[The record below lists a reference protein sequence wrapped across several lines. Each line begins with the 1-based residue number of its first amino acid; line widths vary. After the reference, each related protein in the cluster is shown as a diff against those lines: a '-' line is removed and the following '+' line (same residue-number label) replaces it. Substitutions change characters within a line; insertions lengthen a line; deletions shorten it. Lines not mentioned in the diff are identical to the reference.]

1 MLTTIDSNIIGM
13 DAHPSDL
20 IYHQQNNFKFNS
32 ISQKPSVYREN
43 VVRKQIYFQ
52 LASTVSVTTVS
63 MSVTTIATV
72 STVIVSAAAF
82 RAGAV
87 WAAGAL
93 FTAGASL

>member
-1 MLTTIDSNIIGM
+1 MLTTIDSNNIGM
-13 DAHPSDL
+13 DARPSDL

-32 ISQKPSVYREN
+32 ISQKPSVFREN
-43 VVRKQIYFQ
+43 VVRKQIYIK
-52 LASTVSVTTVS
+52 LASTMSVTTVSVTT
-63 MSVTTIATV
+63 IAAV

-87 WAAGAL
+87 RAAGAL

>member
-1 MLTTIDSNIIGM
+1 MLTTIDSKIIGM
-13 DAHPSDL
+13 DARPSDL

-32 ISQKPSVYREN
+32 ISQKPSVFREN
-43 VVRKQIYFQ
+43 VVRKQIYIQ
-52 LASTVSVTTVS
+52 LASTMSVTTVS
-63 MSVTTIATV
+63 MSAV

-87 WAAGAL
+87 RAAGAL

>member
-13 DAHPSDL
+13 DARPSDL

-32 ISQKPSVYREN
+32 ISQKPSVFREN
-43 VVRKQIYFQ
+43 VVRKLIYIQ
-52 LASTVSVTTVS
+52 LASTMSVTTVS
-63 MSVTTIATV
+63 VTAV
-72 STVIVSAAAF
+72 STVIGSAATF
-82 RAGAV
+82 RADAV

>member
-1 MLTTIDSNIIGM
+1 MLTTIDSKIIGM
-13 DAHPSDL
+13 DARPSDL

-32 ISQKPSVYREN
+32 ISQKPSVFREN

-52 LASTVSVTTVS
+52 LAST
-63 MSVTTIATV
+63 MSVTTIAAV
-72 STVIVSAAAF
+72 STVIVSAATF

-87 WAAGAL
+87 RTAGAL

>member
-1 MLTTIDSNIIGM
+1 MTTIDSNIIGM
-13 DAHPSDL
+13 DARPSDL

-32 ISQKPSVYREN
+32 ISQKPSVFREN
-43 VVRKQIYFQ
+43 VVRKLIYFQ
-52 LASTVSVTTVS
+52 LASTVSVT
-63 MSVTTIATV
+63 AV

-87 WAAGAL
+87 WAAGAF

>member
-1 MLTTIDSNIIGM
+1 MLTTIDSKIIGM
-13 DAHPSDL
+13 DARPSDL

-32 ISQKPSVYREN
+32 ISQKPSVFREN
-43 VVRKQIYFQ
+43 VVRKQIYIQ
-52 LASTVSVTTVS
+52 LASTMSVTTVSVTT
-63 MSVTTIATV
+63 IAAV
-72 STVIVSAAAF
+72 STVIVSAATF

>member
-13 DAHPSDL
+13 DARPSDL

-32 ISQKPSVYREN
+32 ISQKPSVFREN
-43 VVRKQIYFQ
+43 VVRKQIYIQ
-52 LASTVSVTTVS
+52 LASTMSVTTVSVTTVS
-63 MSVTTIATV
+63 VTAV
-72 STVIVSAAAF
+72 STVIVSATTF

-93 FTAGASL
+93 FTAGASI

>member
-1 MLTTIDSNIIGM
+1 MLTTIDSKIIGM
-13 DAHPSDL
+13 DARPSDL

-32 ISQKPSVYREN
+32 ISQKPSVFREN
-43 VVRKQIYFQ
+43 VVRKQIYIQ
-52 LASTVSVTTVS
+52 LASTMSVTTVS
-63 MSVTTIATV
+63 VTAV

-87 WAAGAL
+87 RAAGAL

>member
-1 MLTTIDSNIIGM
+1 MLTTIDSKIIGM
-13 DAHPSDL
+13 DARPSDL

-32 ISQKPSVYREN
+32 ISQKPSVFREN
-43 VVRKQIYFQ
+43 VVRKQIYIQ
-52 LASTVSVTTVS
+52 LAST
-63 MSVTTIATV
+63 MSVTTIAAV

-87 WAAGAL
+87 RAAGAL